1 MKAYL
6 MEVERDEIQP
16 PPAQPVPVTII
27 AGFLGSGK
35 TTLLNHILSE
45 NHGVRAAVLVNDF
58 GAINIDAKLVVGVEG
73 DTISLENGCICCN
86 IRDDLFAT
94 CMSLLRR
101 PEPPERF
108 IIETSGVSDPLQ
120 VADTFVRP
128 EIYRYLTMDH
138 ILSVVDA
145 ERFPDLVHGEM
156 GELARRQVQVADI
169 VVLNKVDLVGAGL
182 GSVRQLVCD
191 VAPRSRVLEATYGR
205 IPLELTLGVGKWGA
219 DGQAEEWLSAVR
231 REDQGHQAEFST
243 WHWTSDEPLSLPK
256 LRAALEELP
265 DTIYRAKGI
274 VYLEEL
280 PRHRVA
286 MQMVG
291 KRYDLADT
299 EAWGSASPSSEI
311 VLIGSRGG
319 LDADGL
325 ARLFEGCIGTG
336 DDSGSPVLRLARKLG
351 LAG

>member
-1 MKAYL
+1 MG
-6 MEVERDEIQP
+6 VESEEIQP
-16 PPAQPVPVTII
+16 PPAQPIPVTII

-120 VADTFVRP
+120 VAETFVRP

-145 ERFPDLVHGEM
+145 ERFPDLTDGEL

-169 VVLNKVDLVGAGL
+169 VVLNKVDLVGNGL
-182 GSVRQLVCD
+182 APVRQLVSE

-205 IPLELTLGVGKWGA
+205 IPLELTLGLGEWGA
-219 DGQAEEWLSAVR
+219 DGQAEEWLHAVGGAHHDHR
-231 REDQGHQAEFST
+231 AEFST

-256 LRAALEELP
+256 LRAALEALP

-274 VYLEEL
+274 VCLEEL
-280 PRHRVA
+280 PTHRVA

-299 EAWGSASPSSEI
+299 EPWGSVSPSSEI

-319 LDADGL
+319 VDADGL